1 MSKFL
6 TQHEMAEAISKNHR
20 LALRSSPNER
30 VIVRNVLPDGF
41 GGEFYEVT
49 RFDGVNGIVS
59 FDQLQRLPLISIAG
73 EQGGSTP
80 LEPVYHGD
88 TIFASIRDYGDMP
101 LFAWEPTN
109 EYQGYR
115 VAGSLPLLY
124 AETNAAMLRAGPMR
138 DILVVR
144 RGQNYTQSGLFKRSQ
159 YYPDGA
165 EIATARD
172 MFAVVYRSLP
182 SGTRLTASEVFASL
196 EQARLKKDGSNVVGV
211 FKLERVANEQGTA

>member
-88 TIFASIRDYGDMP
+88 TIFGSIRGYGDMP
-101 LFAWEPTN
+101 LLAWEPRGPT
-109 EYQGYR
+109 EGYR
-115 VAGSLPLLY
+115 QDSRIVS
-124 AETNAAMLRAGPMR
+124 AETNVALLRAGPMR
-138 DILVVR
+138 DILTVR
-144 RGQNYTQSGLFKRSQ
+144 RLQNYSSSGLFKRSQ
-159 YYPDGA
+159 YYPDEVEA
-165 EIATARD
+165 ATTRG

-196 EQARLKKDGSNVVGV
+196 EQARLKEGGSNVVGV
-211 FKLERVANEQGTA
+211 FKLERIANEQGPA